1 MAKTLFALNKATS
14 QVAHVCS
21 FFFLFFFFWGTIKE
35 QEKAIVTLISSM
47 SNLALNFTF
56 LVPLYKQTINE
67 EKSYYNSPSNK
78 MIAGLDKG
86 I

>member
-1 MAKTLFALNKATS
+1 
-14 QVAHVCS
+14 
-21 FFFLFFFFWGTIKE
+21 
-35 QEKAIVTLISSM
+35 M

-67 EKSYYNSPSNK
+67 EKSYYNIPSNK